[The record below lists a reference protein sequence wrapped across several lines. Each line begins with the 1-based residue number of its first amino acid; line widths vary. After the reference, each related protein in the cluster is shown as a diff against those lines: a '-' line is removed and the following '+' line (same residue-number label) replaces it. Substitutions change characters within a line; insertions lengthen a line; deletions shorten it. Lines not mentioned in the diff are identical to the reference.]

1 MVRYIKAGYTMD
13 NVDAMEEKLYDYFD
27 VDGGGAKDLLEA
39 IIKALDYDTKGEIYE
54 YIIRAYDVDSYFEES
69 EDDSE

>member
-1 MVRYIKAGYTMD
+1 MVRYTKAGYTMD

-27 VDGGGAKDLLEA
+27 VDGSGAKDLLEA

-69 EDDSE
+69 ENDSE